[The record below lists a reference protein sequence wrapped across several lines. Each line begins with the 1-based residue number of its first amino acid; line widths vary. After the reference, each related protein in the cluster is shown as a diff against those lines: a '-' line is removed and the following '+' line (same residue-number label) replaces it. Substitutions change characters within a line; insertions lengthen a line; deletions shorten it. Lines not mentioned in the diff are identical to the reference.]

1 MAESMNDDEINK
13 LFNGICSLLNIWIHL
28 IILSNLKD
36 TFQAFNKIYS
46 KNENSVESIQTDSIS
61 KLVATTS
68 NSEQSNQKLKK
79 KEIDE
84 DLESNIAKL
93 AKNCNENSMS
103 LFFHS
108 ILEINQAINTFKISN
123 DIDDDDG
130 DELKA
135 MVASTLETISK
146 KMSQNSN
153 NEKLSVKEIDKIL
166 KDISAFDMKSD
177 QNYPSSCD
185 ANLMPMM
192 ETMMKNILSKDLLYP
207 TLSDLKSKY
216 PTYLAENKLNLSDED
231 YERYQKQS
239 KIINQICEAYE
250 KEENDDEPTNLDT
263 IVNLMQSMQTL
274 GLPPEEL
281 APQNTELFD
290 KMFDTFPGTLCSIS

>member
-13 LFNGICSLLNIWIHL
+13 LFN
-28 IILSNLKD
+28 D

-93 AKNCNENSMS
+93 AKNCNEN
-103 LFFHS
+103 
-108 ILEINQAINTFKISN
+108 N
-123 DIDDDDG
+123 DDDG

>member
-108 ILEINQAINTFKISN
+108 ILEINQAINIFKFSN

-290 KMFDTFPGTLCSIS
+290 KIFDTFPGTLCSIS

>member
-1 MAESMNDDEINK
+1 
-13 LFNGICSLLNIWIHL
+13 
-28 IILSNLKD
+28 
-36 TFQAFNKIYS
+36 
-46 KNENSVESIQTDSIS
+46 
-61 KLVATTS
+61 
-68 NSEQSNQKLKK
+68 
-79 KEIDE
+79 
-84 DLESNIAKL
+84 
-93 AKNCNENSMS
+93 
-103 LFFHS
+103 
-108 ILEINQAINTFKISN
+108 
-123 DIDDDDG
+123 
-130 DELKA
+130 